1 LTLTT
6 SIYKKMLKNKNIF
19 LFILSLFIGLLLL
32 GIDIF
37 TLQST
42 KQPLNSKAI
51 AKVNNQYINED
62 QFLKYAVSL
71 GADFRAEEDQELI
84 DLVLERMI
92 EEELL
97 VQRAIE
103 LKLHHQDIQ
112 VRKVLI
118 EQIIEFILQLDN
130 SNPSDLELEK
140 FFTDNINRYN
150 SNSDIK
156 IETIFIKSMNQ
167 DSAMLGSKYDFQ
179 FHQSKFDIIYD
190 HIEKNDFATAQTL
203 FSDPQFM
210 SIPKQFIKLKD
221 CIKYVGPSICKEIKS
236 MQVNSIS
243 SPTFYNNGFY
253 IFKMIDIKKQEVTL
267 ADFLKFKEQVSF
279 DYKNSKDDQSFID
292 YIEFLKSRAIITR
305 YDEQ

>member
-1 LTLTT
+1 MTLTT

-103 LKLHHQDIQ
+103 LKLHHQDSSKKSIN
-112 VRKVLI
+112 RTNNRI
-118 EQIIEFILQLDN
+118 YFTTRT
-130 SNPSDLELEK
+130 SNPL
-140 FFTDNINRYN
+140 I
-150 SNSDIK
+150 
-156 IETIFIKSMNQ
+156 
-167 DSAMLGSKYDFQ
+167 
-179 FHQSKFDIIYD
+179 
-190 HIEKNDFATAQTL
+190 
-203 FSDPQFM
+203 
-210 SIPKQFIKLKD
+210 
-221 CIKYVGPSICKEIKS
+221 
-236 MQVNSIS
+236 
-243 SPTFYNNGFY
+243 
-253 IFKMIDIKKQEVTL
+253 
-267 ADFLKFKEQVSF
+267 
-279 DYKNSKDDQSFID
+279 
-292 YIEFLKSRAIITR
+292 
-305 YDEQ
+305 